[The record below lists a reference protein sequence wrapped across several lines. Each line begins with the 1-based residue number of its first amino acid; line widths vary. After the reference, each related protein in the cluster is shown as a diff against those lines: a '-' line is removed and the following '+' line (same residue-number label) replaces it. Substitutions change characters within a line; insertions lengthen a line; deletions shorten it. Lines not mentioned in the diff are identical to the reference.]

1 VVQFSRAA
9 CDLVWFGPSSVD
21 LVYNVIIVQVGG
33 GLSRMELSRP
43 AKSWNL
49 VSPHRPPSPVVPPT
63 PLGLQGTH
71 NRTFRRPNYLHIG
84 NRWREIQGASS
95 WAGLLDNPLDECLR
109 TELVRYGVFAQVA
122 YDAFDFDK
130 YSQYCGSCRYSKE
143 NLFKEVDL
151 HNTGY
156 TVTM

>member
-1 VVQFSRAA
+1 MEHSKPAQS
-9 CDLVWFGPSSVD
+9 
-21 LVYNVIIVQVGG
+21 
-33 GLSRMELSRP
+33 LSLP
-43 AKSWNL
+43 
-49 VSPHRPPSPVVPPT
+49 PQRPPSPAVPPT

-71 NRTFRRPNYLHIG
+71 NRTFLRPNYLQIG
-84 NRWREIQGASS
+84 NRWREIQGAND
-95 WAGLLDNPLDECLR
+95 WEGLLDPLDECLR
-109 TELVRYGVFAQVA
+109 TELIRYGMFAQVA